1 MLTEDVF
8 KSVFTQNHKDLVSVI
23 LDGNYQNWCNILL
36 TTMLFFISG
45 QLVCSDPIEGTAFC
59 VYLELGSERR
69 LK

>member
-23 LDGNYQNWCNILL
+23 LDGNYQNWCN
-36 TTMLFFISG
+36 MLFFISG